1 MVRRKDCAGMALAA
15 LGTGMILSVLL
26 QGGLCPV
33 ILGVGCILAGAVCM
47 K

>member
-1 MVRRKDCAGMALAA
+1 MVRRKDCAGMALVA

-26 QGGLCPV
+26 RGGLCPV
-33 ILGVGCILAGAVCM
+33 ILGVGCVLVGVVCM